1 MSTEV
6 NHDSGDAGDTG
17 EHGGYQGGD
26 NGQESGY
33 GHDDSGY
40 SDSGNDE
47 DQNSYGHESASE
59 DESHQ
64 FSPMQEHMGFKTGFG
79 PAADLPRNAFGVP
92 EYRGFSMPD
101 NKANSLS
108 FGKSPESY
116 GAQRSMTFGT
126 SFDPNSDLRKNA
138 FGVPEYRGFRMPGGG
153 MYSPDDSN
161 SLDRHKSESPTGSS
175 LSFGLDKGLPKN
187 AFGVP
192 EYRGFKMP
200 NGTLIGGNEQ
210 KDDSWFGNQGLK
222 ALVGGTSLLENW
234 KMLKD
239 PKTRYPGVLKAL
251 GAAMMPEKFQTL
263 RDDINMGD
271 IPNDFRDVKV
281 IGDDDPPPAAERK
294 SPSEIARDAM
304 RFGVLLGGLGIPFGP
319 STAASGF
326 TAGAN
331 LSDLVNKMDPYTTR
345 PFVRERDV
353 KKTQEA
359 LEQFEH
365 GYDEMV
371 KGNEVKYD

>member
-6 NHDSGDAGDTG
+6 NHDNGDAG
-17 EHGGYQGGD
+17 EHGGYQGGE

-33 GHDDSGY
+33 GHDASGF

-47 DQNSYGHESASE
+47 DQNGYGHESASE
-59 DESHQ
+59 DEGHQ
-64 FSPMQEHMGFKTGFG
+64 FSQVQQHMGFTTGFG

-92 EYRGFSMPD
+92 DYRGFSMPD

-116 GAQRSMTFGT
+116 GAHQGMTFGT
-126 SFDPNSDLRKNA
+126 SFDPNS
-138 FGVPEYRGFRMPGGG
+138 
-153 MYSPDDSN
+153 S
-161 SLDRHKSESPTGSS
+161 
-175 LSFGLDKGLPKN
+175 LPKN

-192 EYRGFKMP
+192 EYRGFRMP

-210 KDDSWFGNQGLK
+210 KDDSWFGANGLN
-222 ALVGGTSLLENW
+222 ALAGGASLLENW
-234 KMLKD
+234 KTLLDRKSFV
-239 PKTRYPGVLKAL
+239 PTAIKVVW
-251 GAAMMPEKFQTL
+251 AAMAPEKFRKL
-263 RDDINMGD
+263 RDDINIGD

-281 IGDDDPPPAAERK
+281 IGDDDPLPAAERK

-331 LSDLVNKMDPYTTR
+331 LSGYFNDRDPYTTR

-359 LEQFEH
+359 LEQFEQ
-365 GYDEMV
+365 GYAEMV